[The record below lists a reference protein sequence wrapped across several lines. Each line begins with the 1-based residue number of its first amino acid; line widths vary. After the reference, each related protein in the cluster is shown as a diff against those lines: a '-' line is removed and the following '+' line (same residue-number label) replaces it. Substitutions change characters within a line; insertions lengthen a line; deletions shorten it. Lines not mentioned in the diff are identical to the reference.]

1 MQNLRSSVACRLFSL
16 FTALVF
22 FNMGLVMA
30 EICALKLDKDRAL
43 IESIAR
49 VINGCS
55 EEEADG
61 LADEDSNV
69 KEINMMIGVTP
80 TIPFQY
86 LLDSPHKIKLQ
97 NQGIPRFGNYEIYSP
112 PPEV

>member
-1 MQNLRSSVACRLFSL
+1 MQIVRSCVASRLFSI
-16 FTALVF
+16 FTTLVF
-22 FNMGLVMA
+22 FNMSLVMA

-49 VINGCS
+49 VINGCA

-61 LADEDSNV
+61 LADEDTTV
-69 KEINMMIGVTP
+69 KDLNMMLAVMPGVT
-80 TIPFQY
+80 FEY

-97 NQGIPRFGNYEIYSP
+97 NQGIPRLGNYEIYSP
-112 PPEV
+112 PPQV